1 MMEEMTIFSS
11 SSSFGKGNDEEMEE
25 RQKGPM
31 LDKAPTVQENKLIE
45 AC

>member
-11 SSSFGKGNDEEMEE
+11 SSSGKGNDEEMEE